1 MQAFWTFFLKNCL
14 WRVRLETFAVLLGVD
29 PHDCPYFK
37 SSSLK
42 QFLKEVRFL
51 FRITKQVWSA
61 KSRQHLTDS
70 VLSPQIFLNRFVTH
84 CIPLDNICV
93 LRLFEI
99 SGGE

>member
-37 SSSLK
+37 ISYLK
-42 QFLKEVRFL
+42 QFLKEVQFL

-61 KSRQHLTDS
+61 KSRQHLTGS
-70 VLSPQIFLNRFVTH
+70 
-84 CIPLDNICV
+84 
-93 LRLFEI
+93 
-99 SGGE
+99 

>member
-1 MQAFWTFFLKNCL
+1 MQAFWTFFFKNCL

-42 QFLKEVRFL
+42 QLLKEVRFL

-61 KSRQHLTDS
+61 KSRQHLAGS
-70 VLSPQIFLNRFVTH
+70 
-84 CIPLDNICV
+84 
-93 LRLFEI
+93 
-99 SGGE
+99 